1 MTKDEFLKQLKKN
14 LKYLKKKEQQIYLES
29 YQNLENYNLD
39 PAEIANQIY
48 IDNNLPYRITYNIK
62 LRDAIL
68 IITDKIKEKNI
79 RKNIIF
85 FFLKLFLLSIVIEI
99 PFLYVREMISTMFNE
114 TFIIEQ
120 NYFILKLV
128 IELIYAITTIIMI
141 ISLLKKKA
149 YELKKTN

>member
-14 LKYLKKKEQQIYLES
+14 LKYLKKKEQQIYLEN